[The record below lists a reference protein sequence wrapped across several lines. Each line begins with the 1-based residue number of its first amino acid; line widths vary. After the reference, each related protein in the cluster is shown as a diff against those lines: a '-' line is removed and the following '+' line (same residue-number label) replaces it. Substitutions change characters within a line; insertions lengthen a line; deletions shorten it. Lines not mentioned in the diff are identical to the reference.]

1 MSSTFLAEPLI
12 LIAFIV
18 QRPAR
23 HKSGLANVPKGLPGS
38 FMRATTANDVSEPS
52 RPRRRPN
59 ERSAS
64 DASFEDDVPNY
75 RLISQSRVTDAV
87 QLTNTQSPKEWRKQ
101 LLIEIESKSS
111 ILNPPPPSSPPS
123 STFLHP
129 PPSSYVLLRPPSSSS
144 IGLRLPLEPEP
155 YTSRIRPRSLG
166 RCDSRSENKI
176 LRRHFLLHMG
186 RLAFSTCALTIMAT
200 ETVQPAR

>member
-101 LLIEIESKSS
+101 LLIEIE
-111 ILNPPPPSSPPS
+111 IEIEI
-123 STFLHP
+123 LHP
-129 PPSSYVLLRPPSSSS
+129 PPSAFVFRSNQNPILLGSDR
-144 IGLRLPLEPEP
+144 
-155 YTSRIRPRSLG
+155 
-166 RCDSRSENKI
+166 
-176 LRRHFLLHMG
+176 G
-186 RLAFSTCALTIMAT
+186 RLAVVTVEAKTKFSVGTFCCTWDDWLSARAL
-200 ETVQPAR
+200 